1 MGQSATAYNRQ
12 QLPNREATS
21 TSISKIIDIDVPAD
35 VLSMAETANN
45 RNAFGKL
52 IRFWRTTLDLSQA
65 QLAEKVE
72 AAPRHISFLET
83 GRSKPTRDMITRIAQ
98 ALELGARE
106 TNTLFNAA
114 GFSVESSPIDIHSPE
129 HQKLKQT
136 LALLLQKHEPYP
148 ALVIN
153 HIGDIVLGNRAWQAM
168 MEFVGLTEQLSR
180 HEINLYHLYFSE
192 EGLKRGIDNWEELA
206 CFLLLNI
213 RERQMLTGNPRLEE
227 LSLWLQAY
235 PGLPQNW
242 AKRTRGIRNTSI
254 YDIHYDAGPL
264 QFSSRTLVT
273 GVEPDRNETHS
284 QLELHSFIPQ
294 NESTQAFWES
304 LDLDNTPS
312 HPLIVHPR

>member
-1 MGQSATAYNRQ
+1 MS
-12 QLPNREATS
+12 
-21 TSISKIIDIDVPAD
+21 
-35 VLSMAETANN
+35 ETPTN

-83 GRSKPTRDMITRIAQ
+83 GRSNPTRDMVTRIAQ

-106 TNTLFNAA
+106 SSTLFNAA
-114 GFSVESSPIDIHSPE
+114 GFSIESSPIDINSPE

-136 LALLLQKHEPYP
+136 LAILLQKHEPYP

-168 MEFVGLTEQLSR
+168 MEFVGLREQLSR
-180 HEINLYHLYFSE
+180 DEINLYHLYFSE
-192 EGLKRGIDNWEELA
+192 EGLKQGIDNWEELA

-213 RERQMLTGNPRLEE
+213 REQQMLTGNPRLEE
-227 LSLWLQAY
+227 LSQWLQAY
-235 PGLPQNW
+235 PGLPLDW
-242 AKRTRGIRNTSI
+242 AKRIKGIRNTSI

-264 QFSSRTLVT
+264 QFLSRTLVT
-273 GVEPDRNETHS
+273 GVEPNRNETHS
-284 QLELHSFIPQ
+284 HLELHTFIPQ
-294 NESTQAFWES
+294 NDATQAFWES
-304 LDLDNTPS
+304 LDLDNTVA

>member
-1 MGQSATAYNRQ
+1 MPES
-12 QLPNREATS
+12 P
-21 TSISKIIDIDVPAD
+21 
-35 VLSMAETANN
+35 NN

-52 IRFWRTTLDLSQA
+52 IRFWRNTLDLSQA

-83 GRSKPTRDMITRIAQ
+83 GRSNPTREMVTRIAQ
-98 ALELGARE
+98 ALELGSRE
-106 TNTLFNAA
+106 SSTLYNAA
-114 GFSVESSPIDIHSPE
+114 GFSIESAPIDINAPE

-136 LALLLQKHEPYP
+136 LGMLLQKHEPYP

-168 MEFVGLTEQLSR
+168 MEFVGLHDQLSR

-192 EGLKRGIDNWEELA
+192 EGLKQGIDNWEELA

-213 RERQMLTGNPRLEE
+213 REKQILTGNSRLEE
-227 LSLWLQAY
+227 LSQWLQAY
-235 PGLPQNW
+235 PGLPLDW
-242 AKRTRGIRNTSI
+242 AKRIKGIRNTSI
-254 YDIHYDAGPL
+254 YDIHYDADPL

-273 GVEPDRNETHS
+273 GVEPNRNETYS
-284 QLELHSFIPQ
+284 QLELHTFIPQ
-294 NESTQAFWES
+294 NADTQGFWES
-304 LDLDNTPS
+304 LDLDNTPR